1 MELELFLTT
10 LQQVAVLLFFIFL
23 GYFFK
28 RKEIINDSG
37 KKVLAKLL
45 TCLFA
50 PCYSVISLS
59 SVINI
64 QNIVEYLA
72 VFLAGIGV
80 AVFFVLLSHPL
91 ARIFY
96 KDKAHR
102 NILKYAFSFGNIG
115 YFGYPVVAAIFGVE
129 MRAMMMLFCVPM
141 SILIYTFGYYVLT
154 TDVSES
160 AENKQRTI
168 VEKLS
173 FLWSPMLLGAILGV
187 VVGLVTSGFGFSLP
201 TIITDVLTVA
211 GNCQSAPA
219 MLLTGAVLA
228 GVPFGKLFTDLK
240 PYLIGVV
247 RLLILPVIIGVIFV
261 IIHICG
267 VSGQTFALIFR
278 LSVIVAAMPVGMN
291 TVVFPE
297 SAGQDSTEGAKSCFI
312 SYVMAL
318 ACMPVVFMIME
329 SLALG
334 MI

>member
-1 MELELFLTT
+1 MSLELFLTT
-10 LQQVAVLLFFIFL
+10 LQQVAVLLIFIFL
-23 GYFFK
+23 GYFFRK
-28 RKEIINDSG
+28 KEIITEGG

-50 PCYSVISLS
+50 PCYSIISLS
-59 SVINI
+59 SVVNI
-64 QNIVEYLA
+64 QNISQYLA
-72 VFLAGIGV
+72 IFLAGIGV
-80 AVFFVLLSHPL
+80 SVFCVLLAHVFAPL
-91 ARIFY
+91 FY

-102 NILKYAFSFGNIG
+102 NILKYAFAFGNIG
-115 YFGYPVVAAIFGVE
+115 YFGYPVVAAIFGAE

-154 TDVSES
+154 ADVSEG
-160 AENKQRTI
+160 AEVKTRTLK
-168 VEKLS
+168 EKLS
-173 FLWSPMLLGAILGV
+173 FLWSPMMLGAILGI
-187 VVGLVTSGFGFSLP
+187 VVGLVTSGFNFTLP
-201 TIITDVLTVA
+201 TIITDILTVA

-219 MLLTGAVLA
+219 MLLTGSVLA
-228 GVPFGKLFTDLK
+228 GVPFKNLFTDVK
-240 PYLIGVV
+240 PYLIGLV
-247 RLLILPVIIGVIFV
+247 RLLIIPVVVGVIFF

-267 VSGQTFALIFR
+267 VSGETFALIFR

-318 ACMPVVFMIME
+318 ACMPIVF
-329 SLALG
+329 ALMDLVAVG

>member
-23 GYFFK
+23 GYFFRK
-28 RKEIINDSG
+28 KEIITDGG

-50 PCYSVISLS
+50 PCYSIISLS

-64 QNIVEYLA
+64 QNITEYLA
-72 VFLAGIGV
+72 IFLAGIAV
-80 AVFFVLLSHPL
+80 SVFFVVLAHPL

-102 NILKYAFSFGNIG
+102 NILKYAFAFGNIG
-115 YFGYPVVAAIFGVE
+115 YFGYPVVAAIFGAE

-141 SILIYTFGYYVLT
+141 SVLIYTFGYYVLT
-154 TDVSES
+154 ADVSEEGES
-160 AENKQRTI
+160 KTRTLK
-168 VEKLS
+168 EKLS
-173 FLWSPMLLGAILGV
+173 FLWSPMMLGAILGI
-187 VVGLVTSGFGFSLP
+187 VVGLVTSGFNFTLP
-201 TIITDVLTVA
+201 SIITDVLTAA

-228 GVPFGKLFTDLK
+228 GVPFKNLFTDLK

-247 RLLILPVIIGVIFV
+247 RLLVLPLIIGVIFF
-261 IIHICG
+261 IIHLCG
-267 VSGQTFALIFR
+267 VRGETFALVFR

-318 ACMPVVFMIME
+318 ACMPVVFMLME
-329 SLALG
+329 MIAVG